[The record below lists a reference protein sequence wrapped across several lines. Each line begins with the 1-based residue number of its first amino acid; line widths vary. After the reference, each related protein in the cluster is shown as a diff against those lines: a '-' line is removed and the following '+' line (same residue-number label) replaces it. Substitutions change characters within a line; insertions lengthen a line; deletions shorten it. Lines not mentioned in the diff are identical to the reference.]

1 MSAPWTAEKDK
12 QLLKLLAK
20 GLTARQIG
28 ERIGMGR
35 NAVIGRSA
43 RLRGLVF
50 PYTARRKKRDQARRR
65 ERELKRKRVTDA
77 ALAAMRRAIAKGIE
91 RDDAIVAAVEARAT
105 YQAIADELGLTRQRI
120 QQIVAPVLGYR
131 R

>member
-1 MSAPWTAEKDK
+1 MTAPWTAEKDK

-50 PYTARRKKRDQARRR
+50 PCQTRRKKEDQVRRR
-65 ERELKRKRVTDA
+65 ERDLQRKRETDA
-77 ALAAMRRAIAKGIE
+77 ALATMRRAIAKGGE

-120 QQIVAPVLGYR
+120 QQIVAPMLGYR